1 MQGIKSTSMVYKNCH
16 DVIQREP
23 YVLFCDEDENAC
35 HLEIYPR
42 NNGEIYVCGCGGS
55 DIIGEKYYDCIMSN
69 LIVTE

>member
-1 MQGIKSTSMVYKNCH
+1 
-16 DVIQREP
+16 
-23 YVLFCDEDENAC
+23 VLFCDEDENAC